1 VTAIADAARDSA
13 TMIGRELRHVVR
25 YPLIIVAS
33 VGLPVLMFLLF
44 VYVFGYTVTAGLSQA
59 GNRVSY
65 VDFLAPGILIM
76 AVAAGALPSALGV
89 ATDMTEGI
97 MDRFRTMPIAR
108 GAVLTGHVVGGV
120 VRTVLT
126 ATALTGFAVLL
137 GFRPHAGPLGWLA
150 AAGVLVASAFAVTW
164 LSVAL
169 GLAAK
174 TPAGANS
181 ATQVISSVLPFLSS
195 AFVPPES
202 MAPGIRWF
210 AEYQPFTPIVNS
222 LRALLLGTPVGDN
235 LVLALAWCAIIA
247 LVGYVWAS
255 ATFRGRTA

>member
-1 VTAIADAARDSA
+1 V
-13 TMIGRELRHVVR
+13 
-25 YPLIIVAS
+25 P
-33 VGLPVLMFLLF
+33 
-44 VYVFGYTVTAGLSQA
+44 
-59 GNRVSY
+59 Y

-76 AVAAGALPSALGV
+76 AVAAGALPSALSV

-120 VRTVLT
+120 IRTVLT
-126 ATALTGFAVLL
+126 ATILTGFAVLV

-169 GLAAK
+169 GLAAQ

-195 AFVPPES
+195 AFVPTES

-235 LVLALAWCAIIA
+235 VVLALAWCAIIA
-247 LVGYVWAS
+247 LGGYLWAS